1 MAIFPVLSFPLVG
14 QLLAH
19 GDIAQ
24 PLIDPCLP
32 LELESPHPQNR
43 ERSSPCSLSIPF
55 PLADQDPTPA
65 GPCTV
70 PHALERD
77 VQHELRHVRALM
89 QLEQK
94 EDQAQFKLKNASAS
108 IKERRRRGLTW
119 YPVTITQEDIGFGGK
134 VVLEL
139 ERPAHRQDLHL
150 FQVGKNACVFS
161 NAPGY
166 SGPDRPVLSGVVTSV
181 RRNKLVL
188 ATSKEE
194 LPDWVINASN
204 LNGNTPN
211 GSTLGIDL
219 TFDEVSYR
227 EMHQALNDVIGAH
240 GNRLAELRDVLLGAR
255 HASYREPKADD
266 LFYPSAL
273 NDSQLVAVRHVI
285 SAQDVAIIHGPPGTG
300 KTTTLVQA
308 ILETIRRERRVLV
321 CAPSNTAVDLL
332 TEKLAE
338 RGVNVIRMGNPS
350 RVSDLLLKHTLDAGV
365 MAHPS
370 YAKMHAMRQTA
381 EQHRDT
387 ASELAKEGV
396 RNFGFEGRQH
406 RQQLREEARTLRQA
420 ADDLERFMT
429 EDVLESVQVITCTLV
444 GASHRHMRHL
454 GFETVFID
462 EAAQALEPGCWIP
475 IAKGQRLVLAGDHHQ
490 LPPTVKSEQAA
501 REGLRETLFEKCIQR
516 QPNTARMLT
525 TQYRMH
531 EQIMGFS
538 SEKFYGGQLVPHP
551 SVRHAGLEAYDLR
564 FAPDLPVEFIDTA
577 GCAYQEVAIPES
589 RSTAN
594 PEEAHL
600 LLERLA
606 QLLTPYDA
614 AEHDEHQHTPLSIG
628 VIAPYRAQINYLK
641 DAIEDSEVLND
652 LLLQRRLSVGTVDS
666 FQGQERDII
675 AITLTRS
682 NPQGEI
688 GFLSD
693 IRRMNVGMT
702 RARRKLLLVGD
713 SSTLCR
719 HPFFVEL
726 LEYVK
731 GVGGYRTA
739 REMSKST

>member
-1 MAIFPVLSFPLVG
+1 
-14 QLLAH
+14 
-19 GDIAQ
+19 
-24 PLIDPCLP
+24 
-32 LELESPHPQNR
+32 
-43 ERSSPCSLSIPF
+43 
-55 PLADQDPTPA
+55 
-65 GPCTV
+65 
-70 PHALERD
+70 
-77 VQHELRHVRALM
+77 M

-188 ATSKEE
+188 ATTKEE
-194 LPDWVINASN
+194 LPDWVQNANN
-204 LNGNTPN
+204 LNGSTPN

-227 EMHQALNDVIGAH
+227 EMHQAMNDVIGAH
-240 GNRLAELRDVLLGAR
+240 GNRLAELRDVLLGVR
-255 HASYREPKADD
+255 QASYREPKADD

-396 RNFGFEGRQH
+396 RHFGFEGRQH

-454 GFETVFID
+454 SFETVFID

-475 IAKGQRLVLAGDHHQ
+475 IAKGQRIVLAGDHHQ

-516 QPNTARMLT
+516 QPNTARMLKV
-525 TQYRMH
+525 QYRMH

-577 GCAYQEVAIPES
+577 GCGYQEVAIPES

-606 QLLTPYDA
+606 QLLAPYDA

-641 DAIEDSEVLND
+641 DAIEDSEVLNG

-726 LEYVK
+726 LAYVK
-731 GVGGYRTA
+731 RVGGYRTA
-739 REMSKST
+739 HEVAKQT

>member
-1 MAIFPVLSFPLVG
+1 
-14 QLLAH
+14 
-19 GDIAQ
+19 
-24 PLIDPCLP
+24 
-32 LELESPHPQNR
+32 
-43 ERSSPCSLSIPF
+43 
-55 PLADQDPTPA
+55 
-65 GPCTV
+65 
-70 PHALERD
+70 
-77 VQHELRHVRALM
+77 M

-150 FQVGKNACVFS
+150 FQVGKNASLFS
-161 NAPGY
+161 NAAGHKE
-166 SGPDRPVLSGVVTSV
+166 SDRPTLSGVVTSV

-188 ATSKEE
+188 TTTKEE
-194 LPDWVINASN
+194 LPDWVM
-204 LNGNTPN
+204 NGSTPN
-211 GSTLGIDL
+211 ESTLGIDL

-227 EMHQALNDVIGAH
+227 EMNQAMSAVMAAH

-255 HASYREPKADD
+255 QATYREPQADD

-387 ASELAKEGV
+387 ASEHV
-396 RNFGFEGRQH
+396 SHFGFEERQH
-406 RQQLREEARTLRQA
+406 RQWLREEARTLRQA

-454 GFETVFID
+454 SFETVFID

-475 IAKGQRLVLAGDHHQ
+475 ITKGQRIVLAGDHHQ

-531 EQIMGFS
+531 QHIMGFS
-538 SEKFYGGQLVPHP
+538 SEKFYGGQLVPHA

-577 GCAYQEVAIPES
+577 GCGYQEVAIPES

-606 QLLTPYDA
+606 QLLAPYDA

-641 DAIEDSEVLND
+641 DAIEDSEVLNG

-719 HPFFVEL
+719 HPFFGEL
-726 LEYVK
+726 LAYVK
-731 GVGGYRTA
+731 VVGGYRTA
-739 REMSKST
+739 HEMAELAFHQSVRDAS

>member
-1 MAIFPVLSFPLVG
+1 MSEPVLS
-14 QLLAH
+14 
-19 GDIAQ
+19 
-24 PLIDPCLP
+24 LINAC
-32 LELESPHPQNR
+32 
-43 ERSSPCSLSIPF
+43 
-55 PLADQDPTPA
+55 AVQD
-65 GPCTV
+65 
-70 PHALERD
+70 
-77 VQHELRHVRALM
+77 ELRHVRVLL

-94 EDQAQFKLKNASAS
+94 EEQAQFKLKNASSS

-119 YPVTITQEDIGFGGK
+119 YPVNITQEDIGFGGK

-150 FQVGKNACVFS
+150 FQVGASAAVFS

-166 SGPDRPVLSGVVTSV
+166 SGPDRPVISGVVTSV
-181 RRNKLVL
+181 RRNKLLL
-188 ATSKEE
+188 ATTKDT
-194 LPDWVINASN
+194 LPDWVMDRSA
-204 LNGNTPN
+204 
-211 GSTLGIDL
+211 LGIDL

-227 EMHQALNDVIGAH
+227 EMSQALSAVIVAH
-240 GNRLAELRDVLLGAR
+240 GSRLAELRDVLLGSKL
-255 HASYREPKADD
+255 ASFREQKADD
-266 LFYPSAL
+266 LFYPSPL
-273 NDSQLVAVRHVI
+273 NDSQLAAVRHVV

-338 RGVNVIRMGNPS
+338 RGVNVIRLGNPS
-350 RVSDLLLKHTLDAGV
+350 RVSDLLLKHTLDTGV
-365 MAHPS
+365 MAHAS

-387 ASELAKEGV
+387 ASEHV
-396 RNFGFEGRQH
+396 RNFGFEERQH
-406 RQQLREEARTLRQA
+406 RQWLREEARTLRQA

-444 GASHRHMRHL
+444 GASHRHIRHL
-454 GFETVFID
+454 SFETVFID

-490 LPPTVKSEQAA
+490 LPPTVKSEKAA
-501 REGLRETLFEKCIQR
+501 QEGLRETLFEKCIQR
-516 QPNTARMLT
+516 QPDTARMLT
-525 TQYRMH
+525 MQYRMH
-531 EQIMGFS
+531 AHIMGFS

-551 SVRHAGLEAYDLR
+551 SVRHADLAAYDSR
-564 FAPDLPVEFIDTA
+564 FAFDLPVEFIDTA
-577 GCAYQEVAIPES
+577 GCKYHEVAIPES

-606 QLLTPYDA
+606 QLLASCDSTEYD
-614 AEHDEHQHTPLSIG
+614 QRPLTIG

-641 DAIEDSEVLND
+641 DAIEDSAVLND

-682 NPQGEI
+682 NNQGEI

-713 SSTLCR
+713 SSTLCC

-726 LEYVK
+726 LAYVK
-731 GVGGYRTA
+731 RMGGYFEHA
-739 REMSKST
+739 RSSNSFLKTDYN

>member
-1 MAIFPVLSFPLVG
+1 
-14 QLLAH
+14 
-19 GDIAQ
+19 
-24 PLIDPCLP
+24 
-32 LELESPHPQNR
+32 
-43 ERSSPCSLSIPF
+43 
-55 PLADQDPTPA
+55 
-65 GPCTV
+65 
-70 PHALERD
+70 
-77 VQHELRHVRALM
+77 
-89 QLEQK
+89 
-94 EDQAQFKLKNASAS
+94 
-108 IKERRRRGLTW
+108 
-119 YPVTITQEDIGFGGK
+119 
-134 VVLEL
+134 
-139 ERPAHRQDLHL
+139 
-150 FQVGKNACVFS
+150 
-161 NAPGY
+161 
-166 SGPDRPVLSGVVTSV
+166 V

-188 ATSKEE
+188 ATTKEE
-194 LPDWVINASN
+194 LPDWVQNAN
-204 LNGNTPN
+204 TLNGSTPN

-255 HASYREPKADD
+255 QASYREPQADD

-396 RNFGFEGRQH
+396 RHFGFEGRQH

-454 GFETVFID
+454 SFETVFID

-475 IAKGQRLVLAGDHHQ
+475 IAKGQRIVLAGDHHQ

-516 QPNTARMLT
+516 QPYTARMLT

-538 SEKFYGGQLVPHP
+538 SEKFYGGQLVPHA

-577 GCAYQEVAIPES
+577 GCGYQEVAIPES

-594 PEEAHL
+594 PKEAHL

-606 QLLTPYDA
+606 QLLAPYDKD
-614 AEHDEHQHTPLSIG
+614 EHDEHQHIPLSIG

-719 HPFFVEL
+719 HPFFGEL
-726 LEYVK
+726 LAYVK
-731 GVGGYRTA
+731 GVGGYRSA
-739 REMSKST
+739 HEVAKQS

>member
-1 MAIFPVLSFPLVG
+1 
-14 QLLAH
+14 
-19 GDIAQ
+19 
-24 PLIDPCLP
+24 
-32 LELESPHPQNR
+32 
-43 ERSSPCSLSIPF
+43 
-55 PLADQDPTPA
+55 
-65 GPCTV
+65 
-70 PHALERD
+70 
-77 VQHELRHVRALM
+77 M

-188 ATSKEE
+188 ATTKEE
-194 LPDWVINASN
+194 LPDWVIN
-204 LNGNTPN
+204 GNTINGSSLN

-240 GNRLAELRDVLLGAR
+240 ANRLAELRDVLLGVR
-255 HASYREPKADD
+255 QASYREPKADD

-454 GFETVFID
+454 SFETVFID

-475 IAKGQRLVLAGDHHQ
+475 IAKGQRIVLAGDHHQ

-538 SEKFYGGQLVPHP
+538 SEKFYGGQLVPHA

-606 QLLTPYDA
+606 QLLAPYDA
-614 AEHDEHQHTPLSIG
+614 AEHDEHPHTPLSIG

-641 DAIEDSEVLND
+641 DAIEDNEVLNG

-713 SSTLCR
+713 SSTLGR

-726 LEYVK
+726 LAYVK
-731 GVGGYRTA
+731 GVGGYRKA
-739 REMSKST
+739 QAVVR

>member
-1 MAIFPVLSFPLVG
+1 
-14 QLLAH
+14 
-19 GDIAQ
+19 
-24 PLIDPCLP
+24 
-32 LELESPHPQNR
+32 
-43 ERSSPCSLSIPF
+43 
-55 PLADQDPTPA
+55 
-65 GPCTV
+65 
-70 PHALERD
+70 
-77 VQHELRHVRALM
+77 M
-89 QLEQK
+89 QLEQQ

-139 ERPAHRQDLHL
+139 ERPAHLQDLHL
-150 FQVGKNACVFS
+150 FQVGKNASLFS

-166 SGPDRPVLSGVVTSV
+166 SGTHSAADRPVLSGVVTSV
-181 RRNKLVL
+181 RRNKLL
-188 ATSKEE
+188 LSTSKEA
-194 LPDWVINASN
+194 LPDWV
-204 LNGNTPN
+204 LD

-227 EMHQALNDVIGAH
+227 EMHQALGDVMLAH
-240 GNRLAELRDVLLGAR
+240 GNRLAELRDVLLGVRQAR
-255 HASYREPKADD
+255 YHEHQADD

-338 RGVNVIRMGNPS
+338 RGVNVIRLGNPS
-350 RVSDLLLKHTLDAGV
+350 RVSSLLLRHTLDAGV
-365 MAHPS
+365 MAHAS

-387 ASELAKEGV
+387 ANQLANEHV
-396 RNFGFEGRQH
+396 RHFGFEERQH
-406 RQQLREEARTLRQA
+406 RQWLRDEARTLRQA
-420 ADDLERFMT
+420 ADDLERFIT

-444 GASHRHMRHL
+444 GASNRHIRHL

-475 IAKGQRLVLAGDHHQ
+475 IAKGQRVVLAGDHHQ

-516 QPNTARMLT
+516 QPQTARMLT
-525 TQYRMH
+525 VQYRMH
-531 EQIMGFS
+531 SHIMGFS
-538 SEKFYGGQLVPHP
+538 SQKFYGGQLVPHT

-577 GCAYQEVAIPES
+577 GCGFVELAIPES

-600 LLERLA
+600 LLARLA
-606 QLLTPYDA
+606 QLLAPYDTV
-614 AEHDEHQHTPLSIG
+614 EHGEHEQGPLSMGVSNGLSNGLSIG

-641 DAIEDSEVLND
+641 DAIEDSAVLND

-675 AITLTRS
+675 AISLTRS

-726 LEYVK
+726 LAYVK

-739 REMSKST
+739 PEVAKQT